1 MLEKILMALQPY
13 LSMLWIHDRSAELT
27 SAPVKRGRVGAE
39 KWTAADYVLHSI
51 GPVMAIGS

>member
-1 MLEKILMALQPY
+1 MALQPY